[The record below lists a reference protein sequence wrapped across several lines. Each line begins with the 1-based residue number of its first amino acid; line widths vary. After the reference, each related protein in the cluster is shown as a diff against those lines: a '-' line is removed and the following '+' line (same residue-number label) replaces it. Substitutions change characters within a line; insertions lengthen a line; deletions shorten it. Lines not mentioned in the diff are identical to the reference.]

1 MRKVVADLRSYA
13 DRVPIGVNVEYKKQK
28 LDNDLTTYLNKNTK
42 INESST
48 LLKEAEKVRELIN
61 SVGDK
66 KTLRE
71 ATDAF
76 QLYKSEV
83 AATGFNTKSTTDKI
97 KNMLGHISKIS
108 SAFGVASMAV
118 NNFVKSLKTLK
129 SNDTI
134 LTEISKTSDLT
145 KQQLKEI
152 GDESF
157 KIASKYGKLS
167 SNYLLGVQEMARAG
181 YGNSDTM
188 AELST
193 KVQGAGDMTAELA
206 NKYIVATDKAF
217 QMNGS
222 IEKLTTTLDGANNIT
237 NHNALSMSDLAEA
250 MSIVGSQ
257 AASSGMEVD
266 ETTAALATM
275 IAVTQQSGS
284 QMGNAFKGILMN
296 LWQVTGEVED
306 EGYGTG
312 NI

>member
-1 MRKVVADLRSYA
+1 MGADGFTFTKELNDYISQLSNQLSMIKLKAKMDSKELKSEIDKTLSNLSFKEIDALNINENKTKLKMRKVVADLRSYA

-83 AATGFNTKSTTDKI
+83 AATGFNTKSTTDKV

-193 KVQGAGDMTAELA
+193 KVQGAGDMTA
-206 NKYIVATDKAF
+206 
-217 QMNGS
+217 
-222 IEKLTTTLDGANNIT
+222 
-237 NHNALSMSDLAEA
+237 
-250 MSIVGSQ
+250 
-257 AASSGMEVD
+257 
-266 ETTAALATM
+266 
-275 IAVTQQSGS
+275 
-284 QMGNAFKGILMN
+284 
-296 LWQVTGEVED
+296 
-306 EGYGTG
+306 
-312 NI
+312 